1 MGSVISMQGGMPLI
15 LSGASDGA
23 LVARPNRVAGASLE
37 VPKEL
42 QRWYDGVTPV
52 TLPCGRIV
60 TPTKKNQRRR
70 RFDKARYKGR
80 NVVERLIAWL
90 KERRRL
96 ATRFEKLAV
105 NFLAMLKVGMLLWF
119 LKKEL

>member
-1 MGSVISMQGGMPLI
+1 MDTVAVPQARGPARRRPRRAAGDKAYSNRRIRAWLRRRGIGIVI
-15 LSGASDGA
+15 
-23 LVARPNRVAGASLE
+23 
-37 VPKEL
+37 
-42 QRWYDGVTPV
+42 
-52 TLPCGRIV
+52 
-60 TPTKKNQRRR
+60 PTKKDQRRR

-105 NFLAMLKVGMLLWF
+105 NFLAMLKVGMVLWS
-119 LKKEL
+119 LKKDL